1 MTMVKI
7 KPSLAKPRIEL
18 LKDTNALITSNPVTN
33 FLFTYVDVHG
43 NLEIC
48 LKNARN
54 GREVVKF
61 DNEKDFN
68 HLFAERF

>member
-7 KPSLAKPRIEL
+7 KPSFEL
-18 LKDTNALITSNPVTN
+18 LKDTNALITNNPVTN

-54 GREVVKF
+54 GPKVIKF